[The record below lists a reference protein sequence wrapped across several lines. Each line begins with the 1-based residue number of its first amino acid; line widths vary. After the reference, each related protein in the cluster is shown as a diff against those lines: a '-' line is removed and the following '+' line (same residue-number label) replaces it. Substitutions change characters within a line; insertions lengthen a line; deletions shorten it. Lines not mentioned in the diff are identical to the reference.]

1 VSIYKYKTTF
11 YNFLFLFLVS
21 FSFSGINIYSND
33 ETAPVIEE
41 VVISGNVKIDS
52 NIIKRKLRTVK
63 GSVFSRLNINKDIK
77 DLYKTQM
84 FSNIKVDIDEKEN
97 FKVIFYVIENPTIS
111 DVTFSGNSHVSSKKL
126 KSSITTTH
134 GIFLNKKIIV
144 EDIKKIKKYYEGK
157 GYLQVD
163 VQYELETYAV
173 DSVDVRFNI
182 SEGKKIKIKE
192 IKIIGANNIPEKE
205 LLKKIIKT
213 KKKWLFA
220 SGILDN
226 DKFEEDIERLKAYYR
241 HLGYIDMKVINIDQ
255 QLNSDRSR
263 LTITIE
269 INEGETYAIG
279 DVSIEG
285 NTVFSSEELLLHTS
299 LKSSDSFIPEKMSKD
314 LSLIKDYYLK
324 KGYIDSFVN
333 VKTFTNSIPYT
344 MNIKYL
350 VKENQKSFINKI
362 RIIGNEKTKDI
373 VIRRELNLSPEDE
386 FDGVKMKIAAQ
397 RLQNS
402 AMFKNVDVYPDPL
415 SKEPKR
421 DLIVEVE
428 EDATGEVGFGA
439 GYSSVDKLI
448 GFLEI
453 SQSNFDLFNF
463 PGFTG
468 DAQKLKLRTEFGDR
482 KKEVSID
489 FREPWLFDRRLSFG
503 FQVFNTQRSYE
514 TSDYEDDR
522 SGFTV
527 SLGKP
532 VFKYTRA
539 ELRYSFENVEIKNVD
554 DDASV
559 YLREQEGMR
568 DVGKIGLKL
577 VRDVRNS
584 YFNATQG
591 SKLSL
596 NLELS
601 GPGGDTYYYRGI
613 VSGDLYFNPWF
624 NHVFITSLKVGG
636 VKEYGS
642 SDDVPIFDRY
652 FLGGAWSVR
661 GFDYR
666 DIGPHDE
673 FDEPLGGKFM
683 CYGTFEYVIPLLEQF
698 RFAMFFDYGNLFEEF
713 SDEDDG
719 DNIDEGINFSNI
731 NASFGIGFR
740 ILLNGQI
747 PLRFDYAWP
756 VETDEYHDGEG
767 GKFTFDIGQRF

>member
-1 VSIYKYKTTF
+1 MNIFKCKNIVH
-11 YNFLFLFLVS
+11 NFISLMLVMYS
-21 FSFSGINIYSND
+21 FFMINIYGD
-33 ETAPVIEE
+33 ESAPIIDE
-41 VVISGNVKIDS
+41 VVISGNIKIDS

-63 GSVFSRLNINKDIK
+63 GSAFSRLNINKDIK

-84 FSNIKVDIDEKEN
+84 FSNIKVDIDEKDN
-97 FKVIFYVIENPTIS
+97 FKVIFYVSENPTVS
-111 DVTFSGNSHVSSKKL
+111 KVKFSGNSHVSSKKL
-126 KSSITTTH
+126 NSSISTIN
-134 GIFLNKKIIV
+134 GVFLNKKLIV
-144 EDIKKIKKYYEGK
+144 EDIKKIKKYYEEK

-163 VQYELETYAV
+163 VKYEID
-173 DSVDVRFNI
+173 DSDSDNVDVIFNV
-182 SEGKKIKIKE
+182 SEGEKIKIKS
-192 IKIIGANNIPEKE
+192 INIVGANKVPEKK

-213 KKKWLFA
+213 KKKWLLS
-220 SGILDN
+220 SGILDS
-226 DKFEEDIERLKAYYR
+226 DKFEEDLERLKAYYR
-241 HLGYIDMKVINIDQ
+241 HLGYIDMKIINVDQ
-255 QLNSDRSR
+255 QLSEDLSR
-263 LTITIE
+263 LSITIE
-269 INEGETYAIG
+269 ISEGETYTIG
-279 DVSIEG
+279 DILIEG
-285 NTVFSSEELLLHTS
+285 NTVFSSEELLLHTK
-299 LKSSDSFIPEKMSKD
+299 LKLDEIFIPDDMSKD
-314 LSLIKDYYLK
+314 LTIIKDYYLR

-333 VKTFTNSIPYT
+333 VKTFTDSIPYT
-344 MNIKYL
+344 MNIRYQ

-386 FDGVKMKIAAQ
+386 FDGVKMKIASQ

-402 AMFKNVDVYPDPL
+402 ALFKNVDIYPDPL
-415 SKEPKR
+415 SRETER
-421 DLIVEVE
+421 DLIIEVE
-428 EDATGEVGFGA
+428 EDATGEIGFGA

-482 KKEVSID
+482 KKEVTLD
-489 FREPWLFDRRLSFG
+489 FREPWLFDKRLAFG
-503 FQVFNTQRSYE
+503 FQVFNTARSYE

-522 SGFTV
+522 SGFTL

-532 VFKYTRA
+532 IFKYTRA
-539 ELRYSFENVEIKNVD
+539 ELRYSFENVEINNVD
-554 DDASV
+554 DEASV
-559 YLREQEGMR
+559 YLKEQEGVR

-577 VRDVRNS
+577 TRDVRNS
-584 YFNATQG
+584 YFNANQG

-596 NLELS
+596 NLELA

-624 NHVFITSLKVGG
+624 DHVLITSLKTGG
-636 VKEYGS
+636 IKEYGD
-642 SDDVPIFDRY
+642 SDYVPIFDRY
-652 FLGGAWSVR
+652 FLGGAWNVR

-673 FDEPLGGKFM
+673 FGEPLGGKFM
-683 CYGTFEYVIPLLEQF
+683 YYGTFEYVIPLLDQF
-698 RFAMFFDYGNLFEEF
+698 RFAMFFDYGNLYDEFENIEF
-713 SDEDDG
+713 SD
-719 DNIDEGINFSNI
+719 I
-731 NASFGIGFR
+731 NASFGLGLR

-756 VETDEYHDGEG
+756 VATDEYHKDES